1 MVDDGFDGE
10 MNVRLIQIGGI
21 AAIEILPLTRVL
33 LVGAVNPHLGAIES
47 IEGRFVQQILANQI
61 VFGVVAAEPLL
72 DFVAKI
78 TGDRDY
84 TDCE

>member
-10 MNVRLIQIGGI
+10 MNVGLIQIGGI
-21 AAIEILPLTRVL
+21 AAIEVLPLARIL

-61 VFGVVAAEPLL
+61 VFGVVAAEPHEHP
-72 DFVAKI
+72 
-78 TGDRDY
+78 
-84 TDCE
+84 CETPLWKPN

>member
-10 MNVRLIQIGGI
+10 MNVGLIQIGGI
-21 AAIEILPLTRVL
+21 AAIKVLPLTRIL

-47 IEGRFVQQILANQI
+47 IEGRLIQQILANQI
-61 VFGVVAAEPLL
+61 VFGVIAAKPLF

-84 TDCE
+84 TDCN